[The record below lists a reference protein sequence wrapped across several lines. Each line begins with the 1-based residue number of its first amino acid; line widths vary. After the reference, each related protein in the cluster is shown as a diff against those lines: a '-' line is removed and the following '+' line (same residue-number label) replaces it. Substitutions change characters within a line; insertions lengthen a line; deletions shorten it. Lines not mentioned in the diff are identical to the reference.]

1 MEKEMTKPEFKMT
14 EEEVFVGAMNAAITG
29 LMSSLGNSVF
39 DMARSD
45 SQAGDHDLTL
55 TSEMI
60 GEIVG
65 LARIAGE
72 AAADY
77 HYSSFLL
84 PRKYPDGFVK

>member
-1 MEKEMTKPEFKMT
+1 MEEEMTKPEFNMT

-45 SQAGDHDLTL
+45 FQDGDHDLTL

-60 GEIVG
+60 TEITFLAKITGEKA
-65 LARIAGE
+65 ARSH
-72 AAADY
+72 AAY
-77 HYSSFLL
+77 WNK
-84 PRKYPDGFVK
+84 RK